1 MKRSRRFLSLLL
13 LAVPLSPLLFNSPT
27 VQSTALQSNPAEC
40 RVTVSGNEKPDRVPA
55 QEVWEAT
62 FRRISAD
69 PSTAVLAGIERSK
82 ALRLAASG
90 GSALARATALR
101 QSLTTAPAGLPR
113 QVSQDRELVIADSI
127 LDSRDSALRD
137 LSTDEFLQ
145 LTDYALE
152 TASTLEFVVP
162 FTGRIVADA
171 SGNRYCEAEAKGDEY
186 PHLVPEHQMW
196 RLLFINLT
204 SAADLANERFGGFL
218 DVDFARMT
226 REMRMSV
233 DDIKLLFRIA
243 RDTVNKE
250 KELTATLA
258 AGTPA

>member
-1 MKRSRRFLSLLL
+1 MKRSRRFLPLLL
-13 LAVPLSPLLFNSPT
+13 LAVALSPWLFNSPT

-40 RVTVSGNEKPDRVPA
+40 HVTVSGKEKPDRVPA

-171 SGNRYCEAEAKGDEY
+171 SGIRSLAIRRSGGRGPAKYGL
-186 PHLVPEHQMW
+186 P
-196 RLLFINLT
+196 
-204 SAADLANERFGGFL
+204 
-218 DVDFARMT
+218 
-226 REMRMSV
+226 
-233 DDIKLLFRIA
+233 
-243 RDTVNKE
+243 
-250 KELTATLA
+250 
-258 AGTPA
+258 